1 MQRRSAQTG
10 TGVDVPQRRVGECY
24 CNSPHGW
31 KYRSVDYHS
40 RVVVRQC
47 MRAESSTVDADGEN
61 IVPLY
66 SLHMERE
73 CQLGINVNA
82 EAHDTG

>member
-1 MQRRSAQTG
+1 MYRSDALENAIAIVHT
-10 TGVDVPQRRVGECY
+10 VG
-24 CNSPHGW
+24 N
-31 KYRSVDYHS
+31 KSVDYHS